1 MDEVLEARRA
11 RWRVRVGAAVVLV
24 LVAIGCAVLVS
35 ALSDRGGAEVVS
47 RGEPTASADFA
58 PSTIVVHVLGA
69 VAHAGVYELPQGAR
83 AIDAIA
89 AAGGFADDADRG
101 QLNLARFLAD
111 GEQVH
116 VPVAGEASSVPGVA
130 SDGRVNLNT
139 ADRAALETLP
149 RVGPALADRIIAW
162 REANGPFASVDD
174 LLAVAGIGEK
184 TLAGFRDLVTT

>member
-11 RWRVRVGAAVVLV
+11 RWRIRVGAAVVLV

-35 ALSDRGGAEVVS
+35 ALSDRSGAEVVS
-47 RGEPTASADFA
+47 KGEPTASADFA

-69 VAHAGVYELPQGAR
+69 VARAGVYELPHGAR

-101 QLNLARFLAD
+101 HLNLARFLAD
-111 GEQVH
+111 GEQLL
-116 VPVAGEASSVPGVA
+116 VPAEGEVPAGAGVVA
-130 SDGRVNLNT
+130 DGRVNLNT

-162 REANGPFASVDD
+162 RQANGPFTSVDD
-174 LLAVAGIGEK
+174 LLAVSGIGEK
-184 TLAGFRDLVTT
+184 TLAGFRDLVTV